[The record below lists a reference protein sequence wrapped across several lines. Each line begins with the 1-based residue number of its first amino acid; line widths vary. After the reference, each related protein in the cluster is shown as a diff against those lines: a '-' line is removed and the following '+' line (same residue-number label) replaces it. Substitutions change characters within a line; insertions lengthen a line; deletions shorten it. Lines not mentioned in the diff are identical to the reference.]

1 MISSIL
7 YAALV
12 FAVLVVVHEAGHFA
26 MAKKVGVRVLRF
38 SVGYPPKVLG
48 FRRGETEYSIG
59 ATPFGGYVRMLGDEV
74 GEKPT
79 LEELTLYLHEIG
91 LDLIAAARE
100 HGTILAGGFDE
111 NLLTLA
117 ERLSASG
124 AGVAQTILGR
134 DLKPDEALLLNEV
147 RGQPKVDD
155 TIKALAEHPPTM
167 LVEAYCKRAFP
178 TQSLGKRIL
187 IVLAGPLSNIIFAPL
202 LLTFVFMYGV
212 PTLLPVVGKTTKDLP
227 AAKAGLQIGDRILSV
242 NEQPME
248 TWADFSKT
256 VKAGDG
262 SPVKLEISRALVG
275 SNDRAKDAATA
286 LAQQLD
292 VALLAL
298 YPEIPADLVVEQLE
312 PAIESAL
319 QVPVRSTIVIK
330 PTRLDQ
336 KTIYGTNA
344 TTWVIGVQPN
354 GDETTKRYGPI
365 GAVREACETSV
376 EMTVQMVVGI
386 ASIFSGTTPVK
397 DALGGPIMIAQLAG
411 QEAHRGI
418 ANLAMFTVMLSLE
431 LGIIN
436 LLPVP
441 LLDGGHLLFFVFEGI
456 KGKPLELRY
465 REAALQVGLFLLVAL
480 MAFVIFNDISRI
492 VQG

>member
-1 MISSIL
+1 
-7 YAALV
+7 
-12 FAVLVVVHEAGHFA
+12 

-79 LEELTLYLHEIG
+79 PDEIKLYLHEIG
-91 LDLIAAARE
+91 LDLIGAARE
-100 HGTILAGGFDE
+100 HGAVLDAADFDD
-111 NLLTLA
+111 NLRTLA

-134 DLKPDEALLLNEV
+134 ELKPDEALLLNEV
-147 RGQPKVDD
+147 RGESKVDD
-155 TIKALAEHPPTM
+155 AIKTLAEHPPTV
-167 LVEAYCKRAFP
+167 LVEKYCERAFP
-178 TQSLGKRIL
+178 TQSLGKRVL
-187 IVLAGPLSNIIFAPL
+187 IVLAGPISNIIFAPL

-212 PTLLPVVGKTTKDLP
+212 PQLLPVVGKTTKDLP
-227 AAKAGLQIGDRILSV
+227 AAKAGLQVGDKIVSV
-242 NEQPME
+242 NGQPME

-262 SPVKLEISRALVG
+262 SPVKLEIDRNSAH
-275 SNDRAKDAATA
+275 SN
-286 LAQQLD
+286 
-292 VALLAL
+292 
-298 YPEIPADLVVEQLE
+298 
-312 PAIESAL
+312 
-319 QVPVRSTIVIK
+319 IVIT

-344 TTWVIGVQPN
+344 TTWVIGVQPR
-354 GDETTKRYGPI
+354 GDEIAKRYGPI
-365 GAVREACETSV
+365 DAVKEACETSV

-386 ASIFSGTTPVK
+386 ASIFTGSTPVRE
-397 DALGGPIMIAQLAG
+397 ALGGPIMIAQMAG

-465 REAALQVGLFLLVAL
+465 REAMLQVGLFLLVAL

>member
-1 MISSIL
+1 MITSIL

-38 SVGYPPKVLG
+38 SVGYPPRVFG
-48 FRRGETEYSIG
+48 FRRGETDYSLG

-74 GEKPT
+74 GEGPKP
-79 LEELTLYLHEIG
+79 EELTMYLHEIG
-91 LDLIAAARE
+91 LDLIGAARE
-100 HGTILAGGFDE
+100 RGVIQAGSGFDDD
-111 NLLTLA
+111 LRVVA
-117 ERLSASG
+117 ERLSESS
-124 AGVAQTILGR
+124 AGIAHTIIGR
-134 DLKPDEALLLNEV
+134 ELKPDEALLVNEV
-147 RGQPKVDD
+147 RRQPKVDEA
-155 TIKALAEHPPTM
+155 IKTLASHPPAA

-178 TQSLGKRIL
+178 TQSLGKRVL
-187 IVLAGPLSNIIFAPL
+187 IVLAGPAANILFAPI
-202 LLTFVFMYGV
+202 LLTLVFMLGV
-212 PTLLPVVGKTTKDLP
+212 PQLLPVVGKTTKDLP
-227 AAKAGLQIGDRILSV
+227 AAKAGLLTGDRIIAV
-242 NEQPME
+242 NGEPMD

-262 SPVKLEISRALVG
+262 SPVTL
-275 SNDRAKDAATA
+275 
-286 LAQQLD
+286 Q
-292 VALLAL
+292 
-298 YPEIPADLVVEQLE
+298 
-312 PAIESAL
+312 IERSVNGAPKVL
-319 QVPVRSTIVIK
+319 STIVIK

-336 KTIYGTNA
+336 KTLYGTNA
-344 TTWVIGVQPN
+344 TTWVIGVQPR

-365 GAVREACETSV
+365 GAVREAGETSV

-386 ASIFSGTTPVK
+386 ASIFSGTTPVR
-397 DALGGPIMIAQLAG
+397 DALGGPIMIAQMAG
-411 QEAHRGI
+411 QEAHRGF

-441 LLDGGHLLFFVFEGI
+441 LLDGGHLLFFVFEGV
-456 KGKPLELRY
+456 KGEPLALRY
-465 REAALQVGLFLLVAL
+465 REAMLQVGLFLLVAL

>member
-1 MISSIL
+1 MIPSIL

-12 FAVLVVVHEAGHFA
+12 FAVLVVVHEAGHFV

-38 SVGYPPKVLG
+38 SVGYPPKIFG
-48 FRRGETEYSIG
+48 FRRGETDYSIG

-79 LEELTLYLHEIG
+79 PEEIKLYLHEIG
-91 LDLIAAARE
+91 LDVIGAARE
-100 HGTILAGGFDE
+100 RGAIPAGSVFDD
-111 NLLTLA
+111 NLRVIADRLA
-117 ERLSASG
+117 ESDA
-124 AGVAQTILGR
+124 AAAHTNIGR
-134 DLKPDEALLLNEV
+134 ELKPDEALLINEV
-147 RGQPKVDD
+147 RRHPKVDD
-155 TIKALAEHPPTM
+155 AIKSLAASPPAAL
-167 LVEAYCKRAFP
+167 VQAYCARAFP
-178 TQSLGKRIL
+178 TQSLSKRVL

-212 PTLLPVVGKTTKDLP
+212 PQLLPVVGKTTKDLP
-227 AAKAGLQIGDRILSV
+227 AEKAGLRIGDRILTV
-242 NEQPME
+242 NGQPMD

-262 SPVKLEISRALVG
+262 SPVKLEI
-275 SNDRAKDAATA
+275 DRQRDGK
-286 LAQQLD
+286 
-292 VALLAL
+292 
-298 YPEIPADLVVEQLE
+298 
-312 PAIESAL
+312 SAH
-319 QVPVRSTIVIK
+319 STIVIT

-344 TTWVIGVQPN
+344 TTWVIGVQPR
-354 GDETTKRYGPI
+354 GDETSKRYGPLS
-365 GAVREACETSV
+365 AMREAGETSV
-376 EMTVQMVVGI
+376 EMSVQMVVGI
-386 ASIFSGTTPVK
+386 ASIFTGSTPVRE
-397 DALGGPIMIAQLAG
+397 ALGGPIMIAQMAG
-411 QEAHRGI
+411 QEAHRGF

-441 LLDGGHLLFFVFEGI
+441 LLDGGHLLFFVFEGAR
-456 KGKPLELRY
+456 GKPLELRY
-465 REAALQVGLFLLVAL
+465 REAMLQVGLFLLVAL

>member
-38 SVGYPPKVLG
+38 SVGYPPKILG
-48 FRRGETEYSIG
+48 FRRGETEYSLG

-79 LEELTLYLHEIG
+79 PDEIKLYLHEIG
-91 LDLIAAARE
+91 LDLIGAARE
-100 HGTILAGGFDE
+100 HGAVLAGSEFDE
-111 NLLTLA
+111 HLRALA
-117 ERLSASG
+117 ERLSQSG

-134 DLKPDEALLLNEV
+134 ELKPDEALLLNEV
-147 RGQPKVDD
+147 RAHPKVDD
-155 TIKALAEHPPTM
+155 AIKELAERPPTV
-167 LVEAYCKRAFP
+167 LIEAYCSRAFP
-178 TQSLGKRIL
+178 TQSLGKRVL

-227 AAKAGLQIGDRILSV
+227 AAKAGLLTGDRITAV
-242 NEQPME
+242 NGQPMD

-262 SPVKLEISRALVG
+262 SPVKLEIQR
-275 SNDRAKDAATA
+275 
-286 LAQQLD
+286 QQNGK
-292 VALLAL
+292 
-298 YPEIPADLVVEQLE
+298 
-312 PAIESAL
+312 STN
-319 QVPVRSTIVIK
+319 STIVIT

-344 TTWVIGVQPN
+344 TSWVIGVQPS
-354 GDETTKRYGPI
+354 GDEITKRYGPI
-365 GAVREACETSV
+365 SAVKEACETSV

-386 ASIFSGTTPVK
+386 ASIFSGSTPVK
-397 DALGGPIMIAQLAG
+397 DALGGPIMIAQMAG
-411 QEAHRGI
+411 QEAHRGL

-465 REAALQVGLFLLVAL
+465 REAMLQVGLFLLVAL

>member
-1 MISSIL
+1 MITSIL

-38 SVGYPPKVLG
+38 SVGYPPRVFG
-48 FRRGETEYSIG
+48 FRRGETDYSLG

-74 GEKPT
+74 GEVPKP
-79 LEELTLYLHEIG
+79 EELTMYLHEIG
-91 LDLIAAARE
+91 LDLIGAARE
-100 HGTILAGGFDE
+100 RGAIQPGSGFDDD
-111 NLLTLA
+111 LRVIA
-117 ERLSASG
+117 ERLDGSSVSNAP
-124 AGVAQTILGR
+124 AVIGR
-134 DLKPDEALLLNEV
+134 DLKPDEALLINEV
-147 RGQPKVDD
+147 RRQPKVDD
-155 TIKALAEHPPTM
+155 AIKALAGHPPTA

-187 IVLAGPLSNIIFAPL
+187 IVLAGPAANIIFAPI
-202 LLTFVFMYGV
+202 LLTLVFMMGV
-212 PTLLPVVGKTTKDLP
+212 PQLLPVVGKTTKDLP
-227 AAKAGLQIGDRILSV
+227 AAKAGLLTGDRIIAV
-242 NEQPME
+242 NGEPME

-262 SPVKLEISRALVG
+262 SPVTL
-275 SNDRAKDAATA
+275 
-286 LAQQLD
+286 Q
-292 VALLAL
+292 
-298 YPEIPADLVVEQLE
+298 
-312 PAIESAL
+312 IERSANSAPKVL
-319 QVPVRSTIVIK
+319 STIVIK

-344 TTWVIGVQPN
+344 TTWVIGVQPR
-354 GDETTKRYGPI
+354 GDEMTKRYGPI
-365 GAVREACETSV
+365 GAVREAGETAV

-386 ASIFSGTTPVK
+386 ASIFSGTTPVR
-397 DALGGPIMIAQLAG
+397 DALGGPIMIAQMAG
-411 QEAHRGI
+411 QEAHRGF

-441 LLDGGHLLFFVFEGI
+441 LLDGGHLLFFVFEGV

-465 REAALQVGLFLLVAL
+465 REAMLQVGLFLLVAL

>member
-1 MISSIL
+1 MIPSIL

-38 SVGYPPKVLG
+38 SIGYPPKIFGV
-48 FRRGETEYSIG
+48 RRGETEYSIG

-79 LEELTLYLHEIG
+79 GEEITLYLHEVG
-91 LDLIAAARE
+91 LDLSGAARE
-100 HGTILAGGFDE
+100 RGVIQPGSGFDD
-111 NLLTLA
+111 NLRALA
-117 ERLSASG
+117 DRLG
-124 AGVAQTILGR
+124 EPGVGVAHSVIGR
-134 DLKPDEALLLNEV
+134 ELKPDEEILLSEV
-147 RGQPKVDD
+147 RSQPKVDD
-155 TIKALAEHPPTM
+155 AIKSLAEHPPTK
-167 LVEAYCKRAFP
+167 LVEAYCERAFP
-178 TQSLGKRIL
+178 TQSLVKRVL
-187 IVLAGPLSNIIFAPL
+187 IVLAGPLANILFAPI
-202 LLTFVFMYGV
+202 LLTFVFMTGV
-212 PTLLPVVGKTTKDLP
+212 PELLPVVGKTTSNLP
-227 AAKAGLQIGDRILSV
+227 AAKAGLLSGDRIV
-242 NEQPME
+242 AVDGRPME

-262 SPVKLEISRALVG
+262 SPINLEI
-275 SNDRAKDAATA
+275 DRGQKGA
-286 LAQQLD
+286 
-292 VALLAL
+292 
-298 YPEIPADLVVEQLE
+298 
-312 PAIESAL
+312 SA
-319 QVPVRSTIVIK
+319 RSTIVIK

-344 TTWVIGVQPN
+344 TTWVIGVQPR
-354 GDETTKRYGPI
+354 GDEMTKRYGPF
-365 GAVREACETSV
+365 GAVKQAGQTSV
-376 EMTVQMVVGI
+376 EMTVQLVVGI
-386 ASIFSGTTPVK
+386 ASIFAGSTPVRE
-397 DALGGPIMIAQLAG
+397 ALGGPIMIAQMAG
-411 QEAHRGI
+411 QEAHRGL

-441 LLDGGHLLFFVFEGI
+441 LLDGGHLLFFVFEGV

-465 REAALQVGLFLLVAL
+465 REAMLQVGLFLLVAL

>member
-1 MISSIL
+1 MIASIL

-38 SVGYPPKVLG
+38 SVGYPPRIFG
-48 FRRGETEYSIG
+48 IRRGETEYSFG

-79 LEELTLYLHEIG
+79 VEEIQLYLHEIG
-91 LDLIAAARE
+91 LDLIGAARE
-100 HGTILAGGFDE
+100 HGAALAGSEFDDH
-111 NLLTLA
+111 LRTLA

-124 AGVAQTILGR
+124 AGVAHTVLGR
-134 DLKPDEALLLNEV
+134 ELKPDEALLLNEV

-155 TIKALAEHPPTM
+155 AIKALAEHPPTV

-212 PTLLPVVGKTTKDLP
+212 PQLLPVVGKTTKDLP
-227 AAKAGLQIGDRILSV
+227 AAKAGLITGDRIVSV
-242 NEQPME
+242 NGQPME
-248 TWADFSKT
+248 SWADFSKT

-262 SPVKLEISRALVG
+262 SPVTLEI
-275 SNDRAKDAATA
+275 DR
-286 LAQQLD
+286 QLKGKT
-292 VALLAL
+292 VH
-298 YPEIPADLVVEQLE
+298 
-312 PAIESAL
+312 
-319 QVPVRSTIVIK
+319 STVVIK
-330 PTRLDQ
+330 PTPIEQ
-336 KTIYGTNA
+336 KNIYGVNA

-354 GDETTKRYGPI
+354 GDEITKHYGPL
-365 GAVREACETSV
+365 GAIREAGETSV

-386 ASIFSGTTPVK
+386 SQIFTGSTPVK
-397 DALGGPIMIAQLAG
+397 DALGGPIMIAQMAG
-411 QEAHRGI
+411 QEAHRGFSS
-418 ANLAMFTVMLSLE
+418 LAMFTVMLSLE

-456 KGKPLELRY
+456 KGKPIEVRY

>member
-1 MISSIL
+1 MIASIL

-38 SVGYPPKVLG
+38 SVGYPPKLFG
-48 FRRGETEYSIG
+48 IRRGETEYSFG

-79 LEELTLYLHEIG
+79 LEELSMYLHEIG
-91 LDLIAAARE
+91 LDLIGAARE
-100 HGTILAGGFDE
+100 HGAALAGGFDE

-124 AGVAQTILGR
+124 TGVAPTILGR
-134 DLKPDEALLLNEV
+134 ELKPDEALLLNEA
-147 RGQPKVDD
+147 RGHPKVDD
-155 TIKALAEHPPTM
+155 AIKSLSEQPPRV
-167 LVEAYCKRAFP
+167 LVEEYCKRAFP
-178 TQSLGKRIL
+178 TQSLGKRVL

-212 PTLLPVVGKTTKDLP
+212 PTLSAIVGKTTKDLP
-227 AAKAGLQIGDRILSV
+227 AAKAGLLVGDRILSV
-242 NEQPME
+242 NGQPMD

-262 SPVKLEISRALVG
+262 SPVTLEIQRSKKG
-275 SNDRAKDAATA
+275 SPTT
-286 LAQQLD
+286 
-292 VALLAL
+292 
-298 YPEIPADLVVEQLE
+298 
-312 PAIESAL
+312 
-319 QVPVRSTIVIK
+319 RSTIVIK
-330 PTRLDQ
+330 PTPIEQ
-336 KTIYGTNA
+336 KNIYGINA
-344 TTWVIGVQPN
+344 TTWVIGVQPS
-354 GDETTKRYGPI
+354 GDDEIVKRYGPL
-365 GAVREACETSV
+365 GAIREAGETSV

-386 ASIFSGTTPVK
+386 ASIFTGSTPVK
-397 DALGGPIMIAQLAG
+397 EALGGPIMIAQMAG
-411 QEAHRGI
+411 QEAHRGL

-465 REAALQVGLFLLVAL
+465 REAMLQVGLFLLVAL

>member
-1 MISSIL
+1 MIASIF
-7 YAALV
+7 YAILV

-79 LEELTLYLHEIG
+79 PDEIKLYLHEIG
-91 LDLIAAARE
+91 LDLIGAARE
-100 HGTILAGGFDE
+100 HGAVLDAADFDD
-111 NLLTLA
+111 NLRTLA

-134 DLKPDEALLLNEV
+134 ELKPDEALLLNEV
-147 RGQPKVDD
+147 RGESKVDD
-155 TIKALAEHPPTM
+155 AIKTLAEHPPTV
-167 LVEAYCKRAFP
+167 LVEKYCERAFP
-178 TQSLGKRIL
+178 TQSLGKRVL
-187 IVLAGPLSNIIFAPL
+187 IVLAGPISNIIFAPL

-212 PTLLPVVGKTTKDLP
+212 PQLLPVVGKTTKDLP
-227 AAKAGLQIGDRILSV
+227 AAKAGLQVGDKIVSV
-242 NEQPME
+242 NGQPME

-262 SPVKLEISRALVG
+262 SPVKLEIDRNSAH
-275 SNDRAKDAATA
+275 SN
-286 LAQQLD
+286 
-292 VALLAL
+292 
-298 YPEIPADLVVEQLE
+298 
-312 PAIESAL
+312 
-319 QVPVRSTIVIK
+319 IVIT

-344 TTWVIGVQPN
+344 TTWVIGVQPR
-354 GDETTKRYGPI
+354 GDEIAKRYGPI
-365 GAVREACETSV
+365 DAVKEACETSV

-386 ASIFSGTTPVK
+386 ASIFTGSTPVRE
-397 DALGGPIMIAQLAG
+397 ALGGPIMIAQMAG

-465 REAALQVGLFLLVAL
+465 REAMLQVGLFLLVAL

>member
-38 SVGYPPKVLG
+38 SIGYPPRILG

-79 LEELTLYLHEIG
+79 PDEIKLYLHEIG
-91 LDLIAAARE
+91 LDLITAARE
-100 HGTILAGGFDE
+100 HGVTLAGAEFDDH
-111 NLLTLA
+111 LRALA
-117 ERLSASG
+117 ERLSQAG
-124 AGVAQTILGR
+124 TGVAQTILGR
-134 DLKPDEALLLNEV
+134 ELKPDEALLLNEV
-147 RGQPKVDD
+147 RAQPKVDD
-155 TIKALAEHPPTM
+155 AIKELADHPPTV
-167 LVEAYCKRAFP
+167 LVEAYCSRAFP

-202 LLTFVFMYGV
+202 LLTLVFMYGV
-212 PTLLPVVGKTTKDLP
+212 PQLLPVVGKTTKDLP
-227 AAKAGLQIGDRILSV
+227 AAKAGLQIGDRIVTV
-242 NEQPME
+242 NGQPMD

-262 SPVKLEISRALVG
+262 SPVKLEIERG
-275 SNDRAKDAATA
+275 QKGN
-286 LAQQLD
+286 
-292 VALLAL
+292 
-298 YPEIPADLVVEQLE
+298 PA
-312 PAIESAL
+312 
-319 QVPVRSTIVIK
+319 RSTIVIK

-365 GAVREACETSV
+365 GAVKEACETSV

-386 ASIFSGTTPVK
+386 ASIFAGSTPVK
-397 DALGGPIMIAQLAG
+397 DALGGPIMIAQMAG
-411 QEAHRGI
+411 QEAHRGF

-465 REAALQVGLFLLVAL
+465 REAMLQVGLFLLVAL

>member
-1 MISSIL
+1 
-7 YAALV
+7 
-12 FAVLVVVHEAGHFA
+12 
-26 MAKKVGVRVLRF
+26 
-38 SVGYPPKVLG
+38 
-48 FRRGETEYSIG
+48 
-59 ATPFGGYVRMLGDEV
+59 
-74 GEKPT
+74 
-79 LEELTLYLHEIG
+79 
-91 LDLIAAARE
+91 
-100 HGTILAGGFDE
+100 
-111 NLLTLA
+111 
-117 ERLSASG
+117 
-124 AGVAQTILGR
+124 
-134 DLKPDEALLLNEV
+134 
-147 RGQPKVDD
+147 
-155 TIKALAEHPPTM
+155 
-167 LVEAYCKRAFP
+167 
-178 TQSLGKRIL
+178 
-187 IVLAGPLSNIIFAPL
+187 
-202 LLTFVFMYGV
+202 
-212 PTLLPVVGKTTKDLP
+212 LLPVVGKTTKDLP
-227 AAKAGLQIGDRILSV
+227 AAKAGLQVGDRIVTV
-242 NEQPME
+242 NGQPMD

-262 SPVKLEISRALVG
+262 SPVKLEIQRQENG
-275 SNDRAKDAATA
+275 K
-286 LAQQLD
+286 
-292 VALLAL
+292 
-298 YPEIPADLVVEQLE
+298 PEQ
-312 PAIESAL
+312 
-319 QVPVRSTIVIK
+319 STVVIK

-386 ASIFSGTTPVK
+386 ASIFSGSTPVK
-397 DALGGPIMIAQLAG
+397 DALGGPIMIAQMAG
-411 QEAHRGI
+411 QEAHRGL

-465 REAALQVGLFLLVAL
+465 REAMLQVGLFLLVAL

>member
-38 SVGYPPKVLG
+38 SIGYPPKILG

-79 LEELTLYLHEIG
+79 PDEIKLYLHEIG
-91 LDLIAAARE
+91 LDLIDAARE
-100 HGTILAGGFDE
+100 HGAVLAGSSFDD
-111 NLLTLA
+111 NLRMVA
-117 ERLSASG
+117 ERLSTGSNLGSVARTAISTQSG
-124 AGVAQTILGR
+124 NATALAVSAPDVMTAPALAVSPLSVIGR
-134 DLKPDEALLLNEV
+134 ELKPDEALLINEV
-147 RGQPKVDD
+147 RRQPEVDD
-155 TIKALAEHPPTM
+155 AIKALAEHPPAA
-167 LVEAYCKRAFP
+167 LIEAYCSRAFP
-178 TQSLGKRIL
+178 TQSLGKRVL

-212 PTLLPVVGKTTKDLP
+212 PQLLPVVGKTTKDLP
-227 AAKAGLQIGDRILSV
+227 AAKAGLLVGDRILTV
-242 NEQPME
+242 NGQPMD

-262 SPVKLEISRALVG
+262 SPVTLEIERKQN
-275 SNDRAKDAATA
+275 SNPVHST
-286 LAQQLD
+286 
-292 VALLAL
+292 
-298 YPEIPADLVVEQLE
+298 VV
-312 PAIESAL
+312 
-319 QVPVRSTIVIK
+319 VK

-354 GDETTKRYGPI
+354 GDEITKRYGPI
-365 GAVREACETSV
+365 GAVKEACETSV

-386 ASIFSGTTPVK
+386 ASIFSGSTPVK
-397 DALGGPIMIAQLAG
+397 DALGGPIMIAQMAG
-411 QEAHRGI
+411 QEAHRGL

-465 REAALQVGLFLLVAL
+465 REAMLQVGLFLLVAL

>member
-1 MISSIL
+1 
-7 YAALV
+7 
-12 FAVLVVVHEAGHFA
+12 

-38 SVGYPPKVLG
+38 SIGYPPKVLG

-79 LEELTLYLHEIG
+79 PDEIKLYLHEIG
-91 LDLIAAARE
+91 LDLIGAARE
-100 HGTILAGGFDE
+100 HGMVLDAADFDD
-111 NLLTLA
+111 NLRVVGD
-117 ERLSASG
+117 RLSTAPGLGGAAIAVPVQSGNVALAASIPEAPPVPALALG
-124 AGVAQTILGR
+124 PVTIIGR
-134 DLKPDEALLLNEV
+134 ELKPDEALLLNEV
-147 RGQPKVDD
+147 RREPNVDD
-155 TIKALAEHPPTM
+155 AIKTLAEHPPTV
-167 LVEAYCKRAFP
+167 LVEEYCKRAFP
-178 TQSLGKRIL
+178 TQSLGKRVL
-187 IVLAGPLSNIIFAPL
+187 IVLAGPISNIIFAPL
-202 LLTFVFMYGV
+202 LLTLVFMYGV
-212 PTLLPVVGKTTKDLP
+212 PQMLPVVGKTTKNLP
-227 AAKAGLQIGDRILSV
+227 AAKAGLQLGDKILSV
-242 NEQPME
+242 NGQPME

-262 SPVKLEISRALVG
+262 SPVKLEIER
-275 SNDRAKDAATA
+275 N
-286 LAQQLD
+286 
-292 VALLAL
+292 
-298 YPEIPADLVVEQLE
+298 
-312 PAIESAL
+312 SAH
-319 QVPVRSTIVIK
+319 STIVIT

-365 GAVREACETSV
+365 DAVKEACETSV

-386 ASIFSGTTPVK
+386 ASIFTGSTPVRE
-397 DALGGPIMIAQLAG
+397 ALGGPIMIAQMAG

-465 REAALQVGLFLLVAL
+465 REAMLQVGLFLLVAL

>member
-1 MISSIL
+1 
-7 YAALV
+7 V
-12 FAVLVVVHEAGHFA
+12 AV
-26 MAKKVGVRVLRF
+26 
-38 SVGYPPKVLG
+38 
-48 FRRGETEYSIG
+48 I
-59 ATPFGGYVRMLGDEV
+59 
-74 GEKPT
+74 
-79 LEELTLYLHEIG
+79 
-91 LDLIAAARE
+91 
-100 HGTILAGGFDE
+100 
-111 NLLTLA
+111 
-117 ERLSASG
+117 
-124 AGVAQTILGR
+124 GR

-147 RGQPKVDD
+147 RREPKVDD
-155 TIKALAEHPPTM
+155 AIKALAEHPPTL
-167 LVEAYCKRAFP
+167 LVEEYCKRAFP
-178 TQSLGKRIL
+178 TQSLGKRVL

-227 AAKAGLQIGDRILSV
+227 AAKAGLLTGDRILSV
-242 NEQPME
+242 NGQPME

-262 SPVKLEISRALVG
+262 SPVTLEI
-275 SNDRAKDAATA
+275 DRKKDGR
-286 LAQQLD
+286 
-292 VALLAL
+292 
-298 YPEIPADLVVEQLE
+298 
-312 PAIESAL
+312 SAH
-319 QVPVRSTIVIK
+319 STIVIT

-336 KTIYGTNA
+336 KTLYGTTGNS
-344 TTWVIGVQPN
+344 WVIGVQPS
-354 GDETTKRYGPI
+354 GDDEIVKRYGPL
-365 GAVREACETSV
+365 GAIKEAGETSV

-386 ASIFSGTTPVK
+386 ASIFTGSTPVK
-397 DALGGPIMIAQLAG
+397 EALGGPIMIAQMAG
-411 QEAHRGI
+411 QEAHRGL

-465 REAALQVGLFLLVAL
+465 REAMLQVGLFLLVAL

>member
-38 SVGYPPKVLG
+38 SIGYPPRILG

-79 LEELTLYLHEIG
+79 PDEIKLYLHEIG

-100 HGTILAGGFDE
+100 HGATLAGSEWDDH
-111 NLLTLA
+111 LRALA
-117 ERLSASG
+117 ERLSQAG
-124 AGVAQTILGR
+124 AGVAHTILGR
-134 DLKPDEALLLNEV
+134 ELKPDEALLLNEV
-147 RGQPKVDD
+147 RRQPKVDD
-155 TIKALAEHPPTM
+155 AIKELAEHRPTV
-167 LVEAYCKRAFP
+167 LVEAYCSRAFP
-178 TQSLGKRIL
+178 TQPLGKRVL

-202 LLTFVFMYGV
+202 LLTLVFMYGV
-212 PTLLPVVGKTTKDLP
+212 PQLLPVVGKTTKDLP
-227 AAKAGLQIGDRILSV
+227 AAKAGLKIGDRIVTV
-242 NEQPME
+242 NGQPME
-248 TWADFSKT
+248 TWADFSRT

-262 SPVKLEISRALVG
+262 SPVKLEIERQEKG
-275 SNDRAKDAATA
+275 K
-286 LAQQLD
+286 
-292 VALLAL
+292 
-298 YPEIPADLVVEQLE
+298 
-312 PAIESAL
+312 
-319 QVPVRSTIVIK
+319 PVHSSMVIK

-354 GDETTKRYGPI
+354 GDEITKRYGPI
-365 GAVREACETSV
+365 GAVKEACETSV

-386 ASIFSGTTPVK
+386 ASIFSGSTPVK
-397 DALGGPIMIAQLAG
+397 DALGGPIMIAQMAG

-441 LLDGGHLLFFVFEGI
+441 LLDGGHLLFFGFEAI
-456 KGKPLELRY
+456 KGKPIEVRY

>member
-38 SVGYPPKVLG
+38 SVGYPPRVLG
-48 FRRGETEYSIG
+48 FRRGETEYSLG

-74 GEKPT
+74 GEEPKP
-79 LEELTLYLHEIG
+79 EELKTYLHEIG
-91 LDLIAAARE
+91 LDLIGAARE
-100 HGTILAGGFDE
+100 RGAIQAGDEFDV
-111 NLLTLA
+111 NL
-117 ERLSASG
+117 RLVADRLGESG
-124 AGVAQTILGR
+124 AGIAHAVIGR
-134 DLKPDEALLLNEV
+134 DLKPDEALLLDEV
-147 RGQPKVDD
+147 RRQPKVDD
-155 TIKALAEHPPTM
+155 AIKALSEHPPAR
-167 LVEAYCKRAFP
+167 LVQAYCARAFP

-187 IVLAGPLSNIIFAPL
+187 IVLAGPISNILFAPL
-202 LLTFVFMYGV
+202 LLTLVFMTGV
-212 PTLLPVVGKTTKDLP
+212 PQMLPVVGKTTKDLP
-227 AAKAGLQIGDRILSV
+227 AAKAGLLTGDRILAV
-242 NEQPME
+242 DGQPME

-262 SPVKLEISRALVG
+262 SPVKLQIERSINGGPKSF
-275 SNDRAKDAATA
+275 ST
-286 LAQQLD
+286 
-292 VALLAL
+292 
-298 YPEIPADLVVEQLE
+298 VV
-312 PAIESAL
+312 
-319 QVPVRSTIVIK
+319 VK

-344 TTWVIGVQPN
+344 TTWVIGVQPR
-354 GDETTKRYGPI
+354 GDEITKHYGPI
-365 GAVREACETSV
+365 SAIKEAGETSV

-386 ASIFSGTTPVK
+386 ASIFSGNTPVRE
-397 DALGGPIMIAQLAG
+397 ALGGPIMIAQMAG
-411 QEAHRGI
+411 QEAHRGF

-465 REAALQVGLFLLVAL
+465 REAMLQVGLFLLVAL

>member
-1 MISSIL
+1 MITSIL

-38 SVGYPPKVLG
+38 SVGYPPKILG
-48 FRRGETEYSIG
+48 FRRGETEYSVG

-79 LEELTLYLHEIG
+79 PDEIKLYLHEIG
-91 LDLIAAARE
+91 LDLIGAARE
-100 HGTILAGGFDE
+100 HGAVLAGSNFDDH
-111 NLLTLA
+111 LRALA
-117 ERLSASG
+117 ERLSAAG
-124 AGVAQTILGR
+124 VGVAQTVLGR
-134 DLKPDEALLLNEV
+134 ELKPDEALLLNTV
-147 RGQPKVDD
+147 RSEPKVDD
-155 TIKALAEHPPTM
+155 AIKSLAEHPPTS
-167 LVEAYCKRAFP
+167 LVEAYCSRAFP
-178 TQSLGKRIL
+178 TQSLGKRVL

-212 PTLLPVVGKTTKDLP
+212 PTLLPIVGKTTKDLP
-227 AAKAGLQIGDRILSV
+227 AAKAGLLTGDRILSV
-242 NEQPME
+242 NGQPME

-262 SPVKLEISRALVG
+262 SPVKLEI
-275 SNDRAKDAATA
+275 DRTEKGK
-286 LAQQLD
+286 
-292 VALLAL
+292 
-298 YPEIPADLVVEQLE
+298 
-312 PAIESAL
+312 SAH
-319 QVPVRSTIVIK
+319 STIVIT

-344 TTWVIGVQPN
+344 TSWVIGVQPS
-354 GDETTKRYGPI
+354 GDEVSKRFGPI
-365 GAVREACETSV
+365 GAVEEACETSY
-376 EMTVQMVVGI
+376 EMTIQMVVGI
-386 ASIFSGTTPVK
+386 ASIFAGSTPVK
-397 DALGGPIMIAQLAG
+397 DALGGPIMIAQMAG
-411 QEAHRGI
+411 QEAHRGF

-465 REAALQVGLFLLVAL
+465 REAMLQVGLFLLVAL

>member
-1 MISSIL
+1 MIASIL

-48 FRRGETEYSIG
+48 FRRGETEYSLG

-74 GEKPT
+74 GEDPKP
-79 LEELTLYLHEIG
+79 EELKMYLHEIG
-91 LDLIAAARE
+91 LDLIGAARE
-100 HGTILAGGFDE
+100 RDAIQAGGEFDA
-111 NLLTLA
+111 NLRVIADRLGNGSDFGDTARAAVPAQSGNAALA
-117 ERLSASG
+117 ATVP
-124 AGVAQTILGR
+124 AAVAALALGPVAVIGR
-134 DLKPDEALLLNEV
+134 DLKPDEAILLDNV
-147 RGQPKVDD
+147 RREPKVEDA
-155 TIKALAEHPPTM
+155 IKLLSEHPPVALT
-167 LVEAYCKRAFP
+167 EAYCKRAFP
-178 TQSLGKRIL
+178 TQSLGKRVL
-187 IVLAGPLSNIIFAPL
+187 IVLAGPIANIAFAPI
-202 LLTFVFMYGV
+202 LLTLVFMTGV
-212 PTLLPVVGKTTKDLP
+212 PQLLPVVGKTTKDLP
-227 AAKAGLQIGDRILSV
+227 AAKAGLLPGDRILAV
-242 NEQPME
+242 NGQPMDS
-248 TWADFSKT
+248 WADFSKT

-262 SPVKLEISRALVG
+262 SPVTLEIER
-275 SNDRAKDAATA
+275 
-286 LAQQLD
+286 
-292 VALLAL
+292 
-298 YPEIPADLVVEQLE
+298 
-312 PAIESAL
+312 SANGAPKV
-319 QVPVRSTIVIK
+319 QSAIVIK

-344 TTWVIGVQPN
+344 TTWVIGVQPR
-354 GDETTKRYGPI
+354 GDEISKRYGPI
-365 GAVREACETSV
+365 GAVKEAGETSV

-386 ASIFSGTTPVK
+386 ASIFSGTTPVR
-397 DALGGPIMIAQLAG
+397 DALGGPIMIAQMAG
-411 QEAHRGI
+411 QEAHRGF

-441 LLDGGHLLFFVFEGI
+441 LLDGGHLLFFVFEGV

-465 REAALQVGLFLLVAL
+465 REAMLQVGLFLLVAL

>member
-38 SVGYPPKVLG
+38 SIGYPPKIFG
-48 FRRGETEYSIG
+48 FRRHETEYSIG

-79 LEELTLYLHEIG
+79 PDEIKLYLHEIG
-91 LDLIAAARE
+91 LDLIEAAGE
-100 HGTILAGGFDE
+100 HGATLAGSEFDDR
-111 NLLTLA
+111 LRALA
-117 ERLSASG
+117 ERLSQAG
-124 AGVAQTILGR
+124 IGVAQTILGR

-147 RGQPKVDD
+147 RAHGKVDD
-155 TIKALAEHPPTM
+155 AVKELAEHPPTL
-167 LVEAYCKRAFP
+167 LVEAYCRRAFP
-178 TQSLGKRIL
+178 TQPLGKRIL

-202 LLTFVFMYGV
+202 LLTLVFMYGV
-212 PTLLPVVGKTTKDLP
+212 PQLLPVVGKTTKDLP
-227 AAKAGLQIGDRILSV
+227 AAKAGLQVGDRIVTV
-242 NEQPME
+242 NGQPMD

-262 SPVKLEISRALVG
+262 SPVKLEIERQQNGKPQG
-275 SNDRAKDAATA
+275 S
-286 LAQQLD
+286 
-292 VALLAL
+292 
-298 YPEIPADLVVEQLE
+298 
-312 PAIESAL
+312 S
-319 QVPVRSTIVIK
+319 IVIK
-330 PTRLDQ
+330 PAPLEQ
-336 KTIYGTNA
+336 KNIYGINA

-354 GDETTKRYGPI
+354 GDETTKRFGPI
-365 GAVREACETSV
+365 DAVKEACETSV
-376 EMTVQMVVGI
+376 EMTSQMVVGI
-386 ASIFSGTTPVK
+386 ASIFTGATPVK
-397 DALGGPIMIAQLAG
+397 DALGGPIMIAQMAG
-411 QEAHRGI
+411 QEAHRGF

-441 LLDGGHLLFFVFEGI
+441 LLDGGHLLFFVFEAV

-465 REAALQVGLFLLVAL
+465 REAMLQVGLFLLVAL

>member
-38 SVGYPPKVLG
+38 SVGYPPKILG
-48 FRRGETEYSIG
+48 FRRGETEYSLG

-79 LEELTLYLHEIG
+79 PDEIKLYLHEIG
-91 LDLIAAARE
+91 LDLIGAARE
-100 HGTILAGGFDE
+100 HGAVLDAADFDD
-111 NLLTLA
+111 NLRTLA

-124 AGVAQTILGR
+124 AGVAHTILGR
-134 DLKPDEALLLNEV
+134 ELKPDEALLLNEV
-147 RGQPKVDD
+147 RGEPKVDD
-155 TIKALAEHPPTM
+155 AIKTLAEHTPTV
-167 LVEAYCKRAFP
+167 LVEEYCKRAFP
-178 TQSLGKRIL
+178 TQSLGKRVL
-187 IVLAGPLSNIIFAPL
+187 IVLAGPISNIIFAPL

-212 PTLLPVVGKTTKDLP
+212 PQLLPVVGKTTKDLP
-227 AAKAGLQIGDRILSV
+227 AAKAGLQVGDKIVSV
-242 NEQPME
+242 NGQPME

-262 SPVKLEISRALVG
+262 SPVKLEI
-275 SNDRAKDAATA
+275 DRN
-286 LAQQLD
+286 
-292 VALLAL
+292 
-298 YPEIPADLVVEQLE
+298 
-312 PAIESAL
+312 SAH
-319 QVPVRSTIVIK
+319 STIVIT
-330 PTRLDQ
+330 PTPIEQ
-336 KTIYGTNA
+336 KNIYGINS
-344 TTWVIGVQPN
+344 TTWVIGVQPR
-354 GDETTKRYGPI
+354 GDEIAKRYGPI
-365 GAVREACETSV
+365 DAVKEACETSV

-386 ASIFSGTTPVK
+386 ASIFTGSTPVRE
-397 DALGGPIMIAQLAG
+397 ALGGPIMIAQMAG

-465 REAALQVGLFLLVAL
+465 REAMLQVGLFLLVAL